1 MFDRIIDLIVLV
13 WNDIWIF
20 KIINVNEKGV
30 RLRFGKVNKI
40 MDAGLAFKLPFVDNI
55 IIQYVK
61 DDTILLPSQKLTTND
76 GKTITITGMVLYCV
90 EDVQPFVLNASV
102 AAQSIADVATG
113 IISDVILQMTYDE
126 ILESLDKLSNEISKA
141 VRRECKQWGVKIDY
155 VRLTDIT
162 VSRTFNVFKNS
173 DSHL

>member
-1 MFDRIIDLIVLV
+1 MFDKIIDLLTLL
-13 WNDIWIF
+13 WNDLWCF

-30 RLRFGKVNKI
+30 RLRFGKINKI
-40 MDAGLAFKLPFVDNI
+40 MDAGLVFKMPFVDNL

-61 DDTILLPSQKLTTND
+61 DDTILLPSQKLTTKD

-90 EDVQPFVLNASV
+90 EDIQPFVLNASV
-102 AAQSIADVATG
+102 ATQSISDVALGT
-113 IISDVILQMTYDE
+113 ISDVILKMTYDE
-126 ILESLDKLSNEISKA
+126 ILESLEKLSNEISKA
-141 VRRECKQWGVKIDY
+141 VRRECKQWGVKIEY

-162 VSRTFNVFKNS
+162 TSRTFNVFKNS

>member
-1 MFDRIIDLIVLV
+1 MFDRIIDLIILV
-13 WNDIWIF
+13 WQDVWIF

-30 RLRFGKVNKI
+30 RLRFGKVNKM

-61 DDTILLPSQKLTTND
+61 DDTILLPSQKLTTKD

-102 AAQSIADVATG
+102 ATQSIADVATG
-113 IISDVILQMTYDE
+113 IISDVILQMTYHE
-126 ILESLDKLSNEISKA
+126 ILQSLDKLSNEISKA
-141 VRRECKQWGVKIDY
+141 VRRECKQWGVKIEY

-162 VSRTFNVFKNS
+162 TSRTFNVFKNS